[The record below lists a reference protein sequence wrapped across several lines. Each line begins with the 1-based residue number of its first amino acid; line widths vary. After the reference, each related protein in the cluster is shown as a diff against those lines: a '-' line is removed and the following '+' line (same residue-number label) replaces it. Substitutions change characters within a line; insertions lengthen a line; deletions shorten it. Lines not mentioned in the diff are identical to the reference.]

1 MVLALAIVMT
11 AGTNAQYSGEK
22 AIKSFGQGERP
33 GYGHGIRPDSGPG
46 HYIPNLTDEQ
56 KEQLNSLRVEHY
68 KEMKP
73 MKAEM
78 AELKAREHTLMSQ
91 EVVDVKSV
99 NKLIDEQTSLMNK
112 IQKKNL
118 NHRLAVREILSDE
131 QLMMLDR
138 MRTHEGK
145 FRAREARVEP

>member
-1 MVLALAIVMT
+1 MVSDQIWARAI
-11 AGTNAQYSGEK
+11 N
-22 AIKSFGQGERP
+22 
-33 GYGHGIRPDSGPG
+33 
-46 HYIPNLTDEQ
+46 PNLTDEQ